1 MDKILPKPVIQGPYH
16 QMTSIYE
23 DPKLGLEVVIKKNDV
38 QDIPKIYIFNI
49 SLKRLQTNV

>member
-1 MDKILPKPVIQGPYH
+1 M
-16 QMTSIYE
+16 MTSIYE